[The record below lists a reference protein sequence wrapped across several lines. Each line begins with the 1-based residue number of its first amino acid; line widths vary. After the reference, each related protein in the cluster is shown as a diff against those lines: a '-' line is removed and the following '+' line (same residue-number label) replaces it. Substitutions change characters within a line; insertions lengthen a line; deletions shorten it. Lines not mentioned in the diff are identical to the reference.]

1 MPRLARGVDQVSLDV
16 YLTCPCCEETV
27 YDANITHNLGKIAK
41 EAGIYQALWRPDE
54 CGITTA
60 DQLVPILGPGLTY
73 LREHIDELR
82 ELEPSNGWGTVEN
95 LIDFTQDY
103 LRAARHHDKTTVTVW
118 R

>member
-1 MPRLARGVDQVSLDV
+1 MSLDV

-60 DQLVPILGPGLTY
+60 DQLVPILGPGL
-73 LREHIDELR
+73 RGCRGH
-82 ELEPSNGWGTVEN
+82 LEEN
-95 LIDFTQDY
+95 
-103 LRAARHHDKTTVTVW
+103 R
-118 R
+118 